1 MTSSLNTTHSKIV
14 ISALAVFLVGLAYF
28 GTIDRIGEQYTD
40 AALTRALTTFGV
52 ARALNG
58 AISVAQGTEVSISPA
73 GVGLNL
79 TPGQVLDP
87 LNDLIERFSW
97 VMLMSSTSLGIQ
109 EIFIRITATP
119 VMSVAVGLFV
129 GLSLLLLWRPDL
141 TGPAARRIL
150 MRLALMLLI
159 LRFAI
164 PVAAI
169 GSEGIYHFFLSE
181 QYQQSTELLHDTGDE
196 ISDLNQANQQA
207 GREVES
213 SWMPEWASQMVDS
226 AAERLDI
233 EGRMERYRSSA
244 EQAIDHT
251 INLIVVFVIQTI
263 LLPLFFLWLMVRAVR
278 RVWA

>member
-1 MTSSLNTTHSKIV
+1 MTSSLNTTRSKIV

-79 TPGQVLDP
+79 TPGQILDP

-129 GLSLLLLWRPDL
+129 GLALLLLWRPDL
-141 TGPAARRIL
+141 TGPVTRRIIT
-150 MRLALMLLI
+150 RLAMVLLI

-169 GSEGIYHFFLSE
+169 ASEGIYHFFLSE

-196 ISDLNQANQQA
+196 ISDLNQANQQTKKETDQSLFKWA
-207 GREVES
+207 GE
-213 SWMPEWASQMVDS
+213 MVDW

-233 EGRMERYRSSA
+233 EDRMERYKAAA